1 MEQTKESSGT
11 DPRKQQTMIYI
22 CGGMEVYWKSN
33 DFKTRNQLNFGY
45 LVERNQ
51 RDN

>member
-22 CGGMEVYWKSN
+22 CGGIGNLMISKQEIN
-33 DFKTRNQLNFGY
+33 
-45 LVERNQ
+45 
-51 RDN
+51 